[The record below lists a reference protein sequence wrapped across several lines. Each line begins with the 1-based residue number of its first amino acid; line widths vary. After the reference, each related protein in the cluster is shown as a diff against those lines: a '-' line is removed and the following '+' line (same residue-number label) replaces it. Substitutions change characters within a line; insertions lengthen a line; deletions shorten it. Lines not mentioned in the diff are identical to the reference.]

1 MKKMIKLSTIVMAL
15 TIGLS
20 SSAYSKEFKNPT
32 FKQLRK
38 TLWYMGVDG
47 PSLEEVDL
55 QIESESKEQE
65 STPRL
70 PEELKKALGKVT
82 GL

>member
-1 MKKMIKLSTIVMAL
+1 MKKMIKLSTIALAL

-20 SSAYSKEFKNPT
+20 SSAYSKDLKNPT

-47 PSLEEVDL
+47 PSLEEVDK
-55 QIESESKEQE
+55 QIDNEAKSSGSEL
-65 STPRL
+65 RL
-70 PEELKKALGKVT
+70 PEELKKAPD
-82 GL
+82 